1 MDPATLE
8 CLALMDFPQLNCSLC
23 LSNNRQCTTS
33 VARSGMKLSE
43 NLESNIDQLVTE
55 AFAELHPSRP
65 FIPGETNIPVTG
77 KVFGQEELRAA
88 TKASLDFWL
97 TSGPYTEQFESRFA
111 KVVGM
116 RHAFMVNS
124 GSSANLLALSSL
136 TSPAHGERTLKPGNE
151 VITVAAGFPTTV
163 TPILQNG
170 LVPVYVDVD
179 PETYVAIDE
188 QMEAAVS
195 SSTKAIMMAH
205 TLGNPFNLDFVQDL
219 AKKHNLWLI
228 EDSCDGLGGTY
239 RGQTLGSFGDLSTFS
254 FYPAHHITTG
264 EGGAVL
270 VKKVAH
276 KRIVESFRDWGRDC
290 WCAPGCD
297 NTCLKRYE
305 WILGELPE
313 GYDHK
318 YTYSHLGYNL
328 KSGDI
333 QAAIGLEQ
341 LDRLET
347 FIELRRRNW
356 AYLLNGLKDLEEYFV
371 LPKATENSVPSWFG
385 FALTVK
391 PGAPKTRNQIV
402 QELNDKKIGTR
413 LLFGGNLL
421 RQPAFISAPR
431 RVISNLENTDRIM
444 NDTFWIGVWPGLSIE
459 MLDYMITTSHEMFEK
474 S

>member
-1 MDPATLE
+1 ME
-8 CLALMDFPQLNCSLC
+8 
-23 LSNNRQCTTS
+23 
-33 VARSGMKLSE
+33 LSE
-43 NLESNIDQLVTE
+43 NLDSKIDQLVTE
-55 AFAELHPSRP
+55 AFSELHS
-65 FIPGETNIPVTG
+65 FKNFVAGETNIPVTG
-77 KVFGQEELRAA
+77 KVFGEPELRAA

-111 KVVGM
+111 RVVGM

-136 TSPAHGERTLKPGNE
+136 TSSAHGDRALKPGDE

-170 LVPVYVDVD
+170 LVPVYIDVN

-195 SSTKAIMMAH
+195 SRTKVIMMAH
-205 TLGNPFNLDFVQDL
+205 TLGNPFNLDLVQDL

-239 RGQTLGSFGDLSTFS
+239 RDQTLGSFGDLSTFS

-290 WCAPGCD
+290 WCPPGCD

-305 WILGELPE
+305 WTLGELPE

-333 QAAIGLEQ
+333 QGAIGLAQ
-341 LDRLET
+341 LDRLPS
-347 FIELRRRNW
+347 FVELRRRNW
-356 AYLLNGLKDLEEYFV
+356 AYLLDGLKDLEEFFV
-371 LPKATENSVPSWFG
+371 LPKVTENSNPSWFG

-391 PGAPKTRNQIV
+391 PGCPKTRNEIV
-402 QELNDKKIGTR
+402 QVLNEKKIGTR

-421 RQPAFISAPR
+421 RQPAFIGTPR
-431 RVISNLENTDRIM
+431 RVIGNLVNTDRVM
-444 NDTFWIGVWPGLSIE
+444 NDTFWIGVWPGLSTE
-459 MLDYMITTSHEMFEK
+459 MLDYMIEQLRGIIGVNK
-474 S
+474 

>member
-1 MDPATLE
+1 MGDL
-8 CLALMDFPQLNCSLC
+8 
-23 LSNNRQCTTS
+23 LSTDSQK
-33 VARSGMKLSE
+33 A
-43 NLESNIDQLVTE
+43 I
-55 AFAELHPSRP
+55 AELVATAISERHPIKS
-65 FIPGETNIPVTG
+65 FIPGESAIPVTG
-77 KVFGQEELRAA
+77 KVFGQEELTAA
-88 TKASLDFWL
+88 VQASLDFWL
-97 TSGPYTEQFESRFA
+97 TAGPYTEEFESRFA
-111 KVVGM
+111 KIVGM

-136 TSPAHGERTLKPGNE
+136 TSPAHGDRALKPGDE

-195 SSTKAIMMAH
+195 SKTKAIMMAH
-205 TLGNPFNLDFVQDL
+205 TLGNPFNLGFVQAL

-239 RGQTLGSFGDLSTFS
+239 RGQNLGTFGDLSTFS

-270 VKKVAH
+270 IKKVAH

-305 WILGELPE
+305 WTLGELPA

-333 QAAIGLEQ
+333 QAAIGLAQ
-341 LDRLET
+341 LNRLDS

-356 AYLLNGLKDLEEYFV
+356 TYLQNGLKNLEEFFV
-371 LPKATENSVPSWFG
+371 LPKATEYSDPSWFG

-391 PGAPKTRNQIV
+391 PNSPKTRNQIV
-402 QELNDKKIGTR
+402 QELNEKKIATR
-413 LLFGGNLL
+413 LLFAGNLL
-421 RQPAFISAPR
+421 RQPAFAGTPR
-431 RVISNLENTDRIM
+431 RVVSDLINTDRIM
-444 NDTFWIGVWPGLSIE
+444 NDTFWVGVWPGLTIP
-459 MLDYMITTSHEMFEK
+459 MLDYIIENLKNISGR

>member
-1 MDPATLE
+1 
-8 CLALMDFPQLNCSLC
+8 
-23 LSNNRQCTTS
+23 
-33 VARSGMKLSE
+33 VARSGISLSKS
-43 NLESNIDQLVTE
+43 LDLSIDQVATE
-55 AFAELHPSRP
+55 AFAELHPGKP
-65 FIPGETNIPVTG
+65 FTAGETNIPVTG
-77 KVFGQEELRAA
+77 KVFGSAELRAA

-97 TSGPYTEQFESRFA
+97 TAGPFTEEFESRFA
-111 KVVGM
+111 KIVGM
-116 RHAFMVNS
+116 RHSFMVNS

-136 TSPAHGERTLKPGNE
+136 TSPAHGDRALKPGDE

-163 TPILQNG
+163 TPILQNR

-188 QMEAAVS
+188 QLAAAVS
-195 SSTKAIMMAH
+195 SKTKAIMMAH
-205 TLGNPFNLDFVQDL
+205 TLGNPFNLDFVQSL

-228 EDSCDGLGGTY
+228 EDSCDALGGTY
-239 RGQTLGSFGDLSTFS
+239 KGQNLGSFGDLSTFS

-270 VKKVAH
+270 IKKVAH

-305 WILGELPE
+305 WTLGELPE

-333 QAAIGLEQ
+333 QAAIGLAQ
-341 LDRLET
+341 LDRLAT
-347 FIELRRRNW
+347 FVSLRKRNW
-356 AYLLNGLKDLEEYFV
+356 IYLSNALKDLEEFLV
-371 LPKATENSVPSWFG
+371 LPRASKNSDPSWFG

-391 PGAPKTRNQIV
+391 PSSPKTRNQIV
-402 QELNDKKIGTR
+402 KELNGKKIGTR

-421 RQPAFISAPR
+421 RQPAFIGTPR
-431 RVISNLENTDRIM
+431 RVIGDLVNTDRVM
-444 NDTFWIGVWPGLSIE
+444 NDTFWIGVWPGLTLE
-459 MLDYMITTSHEMFEK
+459 MLDYMIDSIKSILEK
-474 S
+474 QK

>member
-1 MDPATLE
+1 MVN
-8 CLALMDFPQLNCSLC
+8 DFDANLKNLVHSAFKVKHP
-23 LSNNRQCTTS
+23 
-33 VARSGMKLSE
+33 RSKFVQG
-43 NLESNIDQLVTE
+43 ESPV
-55 AFAELHPSRP
+55 
-65 FIPGETNIPVTG
+65 PVTG
-77 KVFGQEELRAA
+77 KVFGEEELLAA

-97 TSGPYTEQFESRFA
+97 TSGPYTEEFESRFA
-111 KVVGM
+111 RVVGM

-136 TSPAHGERTLKPGNE
+136 TSPAHGERTLKPGDE

-170 LVPVYVDVD
+170 LIPVYVDVD
-179 PETYVAIDE
+179 PETYVAINE
-188 QMEAAVS
+188 QLEAAVS
-195 SSTKAIMMAH
+195 SKTKAIMMAH

-219 AKKHNLWLI
+219 ATKHNLWII
-228 EDSCDGLGGTY
+228 EDTCDGLGGTY
-239 RGQTLGSFGDLSTFS
+239 KGQALGSFGDLSTFS

-270 VKKVAH
+270 VKKAAH

-305 WILGELPE
+305 WSLGELPY

-318 YTYSHLGYNL
+318 YIYSHLGYNL

-333 QAAIGLEQ
+333 QAAIGLAQ
-341 LDRLET
+341 LSRLES
-347 FIELRRRNW
+347 FVELRRRNW
-356 AYLLNGLKDLEEYFV
+356 SYLFEGLKGLEEYFI
-371 LPKATENSVPSWFG
+371 LPKATEGSDPSWFG

-391 PGAPKTRNQIV
+391 PGVRITRNQIV
-402 QELNDKKIGTR
+402 QALNEKNIGTR

-421 RQPAFISAPR
+421 RQPAFINTPR
-431 RVISNLENTDRIM
+431 RIIGDLINTDRVM
-444 NDTFWIGVWPGLSIE
+444 NCTFWIGVWPGLSIE
-459 MLDYMITTSHEMFEK
+459 MLDYVIVELHEIMK
-474 S
+474 SQ

>member
-1 MDPATLE
+1 ME
-8 CLALMDFPQLNCSLC
+8 KIGGFSL
-23 LSNNRQCTTS
+23 
-33 VARSGMKLSE
+33 E
-43 NLESNIDQLVTE
+43 NLIQIEYQNRHTKAIFV
-55 AFAELHPSRP
+55 
-65 FIPGETNIPVTG
+65 PGETNIPVTG
-77 KVFGQEELRAA
+77 KVFGELELKAA
-88 TKASLDFWL
+88 VEASLDFWL
-97 TSGPYTEQFESRFA
+97 TSGPYTEAFESRFA
-111 KVVGM
+111 KTVGM

-136 TSPAHGERTLKPGNE
+136 TSPAHGERALKPGDE

-170 LVPVYVDVD
+170 LIPVYVDVQ

-188 QMEAAVS
+188 ELEAAVS
-195 SSTKAIMMAH
+195 TKTKAIMMAH
-205 TLGNPFNLDFVQDL
+205 TLGNPFNLDFVQAL

-228 EDSCDGLGGTY
+228 EDSCDALGGTY
-239 RGQTLGSFGDLSTFS
+239 RGQKLGTFGDLSTFS

-270 VKKVAH
+270 VKKVTH

-297 NTCLKRYE
+297 NTCLKRYD
-305 WILGELPE
+305 WKLGELPE

-333 QAAIGLEQ
+333 QAAIGLAQ
-341 LDRLET
+341 LDRLES

-356 AYLLNGLKDLEEYFV
+356 AYLLSAIKELEEFFI
-371 LPKATENSVPSWFG
+371 LPKATENSDPSWFG

-391 PGAPKTRNQIV
+391 PNSPKTRNQIV
-402 QELNDKKIGTR
+402 KELNEKKIGTR

-421 RQPAFISAPR
+421 RQPAFIGTPR
-431 RVISNLENTDRIM
+431 RVVGDLANTDRIM
-444 NDTFWIGVWPGLSIE
+444 NETFWIGVWPGLNIS
-459 MLDYMITTSHEMFEK
+459 MLDYMVENLKAILGRS
-474 S
+474 